1 MFSLRNLC
9 AVEEASVY
17 LYFPTLER
25 CDKGKE
31 RTSRSKS
38 VKVHTRRKQ
47 NKIKVKQKIFH
58 SWTVNAPCRT
68 GNLWVYTD
76 RMYKTGTEPLLPLL
90 YHYKNK
96 LFYIQRAAQRA
107 NFNGASKHLQ
117 TAPKHLGGRHWK
129 GAVWAGGGTADAGD
143 RDGG

>member
-1 MFSLRNLC
+1 MALRCHFEKGPIAEQSTGTELQVEQKKKEEKREMFSLRNLC

-58 SWTVNAPCRT
+58 SWTVNAPRRT
-68 GNLWVYTD
+68 GNL
-76 RMYKTGTEPLLPLL
+76 
-90 YHYKNK
+90 
-96 LFYIQRAAQRA
+96 
-107 NFNGASKHLQ
+107 
-117 TAPKHLGGRHWK
+117 
-129 GAVWAGGGTADAGD
+129 
-143 RDGG
+143 